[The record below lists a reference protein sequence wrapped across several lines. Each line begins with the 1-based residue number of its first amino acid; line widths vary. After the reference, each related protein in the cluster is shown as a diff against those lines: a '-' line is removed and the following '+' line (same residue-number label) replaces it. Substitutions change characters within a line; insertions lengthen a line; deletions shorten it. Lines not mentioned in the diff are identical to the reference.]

1 MVRTSDRT
9 IDRTS
14 ANGEQMA
21 QHAGSASIRRKAT
34 ERAKMLVRSQLYRRN
49 LELSKD
55 PLPARIVA
63 ATRWLGV
70 DTVLDVGA
78 NIGQYA
84 DALRASGFGGRI
96 VSFEPLGD
104 AYAQLAHRA
113 AKDPKWQAE
122 RTAVGAER
130 GTLEIHIAANSHS
143 SSVLPMNDT
152 HLDAAP
158 QSRTIG
164 SESVSVTTIADVVAA
179 HGIVPDRTLL
189 KIDTQGYEKPVQLEL
204 SFVPLYD
211 GQALYPELVERL
223 GALGFEWYGVDAA
236 FVDPRTG
243 RMLQVDGLFARSAL
257 LNAKES

>member
-1 MVRTSDRT
+1 MTQDGARTSL
-9 IDRTS
+9 
-14 ANGEQMA
+14 
-21 QHAGSASIRRKAT
+21 RRKAG

-55 PLPARIVA
+55 PLPVRIVSA
-63 ATRWLGV
+63 MRWLGV

-84 DALRASGFGGRI
+84 DALRSSGFDGRI

-113 AKDPKWQAE
+113 GKDPRW
-122 RTAVGAER
+122 TAAHTAIGAEP

-143 SSVLPMNDT
+143 SSVLPMNDA

-158 QSRTIG
+158 HSRTVG
-164 SESVSVTTIADVVAA
+164 TESVPVTTIADVIAT
-179 HGIVPDRTLL
+179 HDIVPERTLL
-189 KIDTQGYEKPVQLEL
+189 KIDTQGYEKPVLDGAGELLGQFAMLQLEL

-223 GALGFEWYGVDAA
+223 TSLGFEWYGVDAA

-243 RMLQVDGLFARSAL
+243 RMLQVDGLFARSSL
-257 LNAKES
+257 LADRPVR

>member
-1 MVRTSDRT
+1 MTQD
-9 IDRTS
+9 
-14 ANGEQMA
+14 
-21 QHAGSASIRRKAT
+21 AGRASIRRKAG

-55 PLPARIVA
+55 PLPVRIVSA
-63 ATRWLGV
+63 MRWLGV

-84 DALRASGFGGRI
+84 DALRSSGFDGRI

-104 AYAQLAHRA
+104 AYEQLARRA
-113 AKDPKWQAE
+113 AKDPRWTAA
-122 RTAVGAER
+122 RTAVGSEQ
-130 GTLEIHIAANSHS
+130 GSLEIHIAANSHS

-158 QSRTIG
+158 HSRTVG
-164 SESVSVTTIADVVAA
+164 SESVPVTTIADVVAA
-179 HGIVPDRTLL
+179 HDVVPEKTLL
-189 KIDTQGYEKPVQLEL
+189 KVDTQGYEKPVLDGAGELLARFAMIQLEL

-223 GALGFEWYGVDAA
+223 TVLGFEWYGVDAA

-243 RMLQVDGLFARSAL
+243 RMLQVDGLFARSSLMAGRTV
-257 LNAKES
+257 N